1 MTTLVNDS
9 GMGPRELLES
19 LAQEQGP
26 GGLIS
31 AAWVLENLAALAG
44 DDQFSLPRLS
54 LSPLDP
60 ADTLPAL
67 DKLPEGEPEP
77 SEKKDPAKSLK
88 PAPGAKPVRK
98 AQEITV
104 N

>member
-1 MTTLVNDS
+1 MQNLT
-9 GMGPRELLES
+9 
-19 LAQEQGP
+19 
-26 GGLIS
+26 IS
-31 AAWVLENLAALAG
+31 ARERLEQAAQDEREISAQWVLDHLDELTEP
-44 DDQFSLPRLS
+44 DLPRLS

-67 DKLPEGEPEP
+67 DKLPESEPEP